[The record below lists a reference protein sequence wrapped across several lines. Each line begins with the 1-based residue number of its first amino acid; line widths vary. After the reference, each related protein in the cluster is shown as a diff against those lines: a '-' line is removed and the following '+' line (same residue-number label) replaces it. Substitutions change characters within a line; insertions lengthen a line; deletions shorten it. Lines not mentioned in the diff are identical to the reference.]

1 MNLVTFVLLKNLK
14 WLSRP
19 YHLKFF
25 KGCLP
30 HILLGSLLNTLSYN
44 VLTHFS
50 EKSWPSV
57 VTLANLYI
65 CDLFAFF
72 GFQPWRLASYAQKDF
87 AQYSHGI
94 IVSSKLILPTL
105 IEWNSNVCCSMK
117 VFRFCCFSCSFFLS
131 LKLEVGLG
139 QGENGLTY

>member
-1 MNLVTFVLLKNLK
+1 MNQVTFVLLTNLK

-30 HILLGSLLNTLSYN
+30 HILLGSLLNTSSYN

-50 EKSWPSV
+50 EKSWPNV

-65 CDLFAFF
+65 CDR
-72 GFQPWRLASYAQKDF
+72 FQLWRLASYAQKDL

-94 IVSSKLILPTL
+94 IVSSKFILPTL

-117 VFRFCCFSCSFFLS
+117 VFGFCCFSCSFFLS
-131 LKLEVGLG
+131 LKLEVGRG

>member
-30 HILLGSLLNTLSYN
+30 HILLGSLLNTSSHN

-50 EKSWPSV
+50 EKSWPNV

-65 CDLFAFF
+65 CDLICDLLAFF
-72 GFQPWRLASYAQKDF
+72 GFQLWRLASYAQKDF

-94 IVSSKLILPTL
+94 TVSSKFILPTL

-117 VFRFCCFSCSFFLS
+117 VFGFCCLLVLFFVS
-131 LKLEVGLG
+131 
-139 QGENGLTY
+139 